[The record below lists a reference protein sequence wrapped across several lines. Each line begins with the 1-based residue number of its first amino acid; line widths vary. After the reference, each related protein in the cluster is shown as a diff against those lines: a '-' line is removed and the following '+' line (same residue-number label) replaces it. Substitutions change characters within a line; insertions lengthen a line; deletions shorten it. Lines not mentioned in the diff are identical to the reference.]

1 MEIQSNVET
10 HPTKRKKKKK
20 KKNNNWTSR
29 SFFPPSIDGRKC

>member
-29 SFFPPSIDGRKC
+29 SFFPPSIDGMKR

>member
-29 SFFPPSIDGRKC
+29 SFFPPSIDGRKR